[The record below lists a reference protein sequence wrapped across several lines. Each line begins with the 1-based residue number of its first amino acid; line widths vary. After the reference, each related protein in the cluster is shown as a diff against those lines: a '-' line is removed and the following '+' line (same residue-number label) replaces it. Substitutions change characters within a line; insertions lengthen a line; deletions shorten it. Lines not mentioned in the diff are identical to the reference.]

1 MSFSSSRASVTN
13 SQCLMADFEQTF
25 LLSTCSRDIFQGP
38 VHLNVMRIS
47 ISEWEIQSLGVV
59 GEYRG
64 CPHVRMQD
72 FSA

>member
-1 MSFSSSRASVTN
+1 
-13 SQCLMADFEQTF
+13 MADFEQTF
-25 LLSTCSRDIFQGP
+25 LLSTCSRDIF
-38 VHLNVMRIS
+38 HMRIS